1 MPDDA
6 RPLNTHPIKDSAIA
20 ATRSLEEAQ
29 RRRLDL
35 VDRHAKID
43 RAIRKARSVLSRTSG
58 DDRLVWAVQRSR
70 ELIDESV
77 RVLAETK
84 KNVRYVDRR

>member
-29 RRRLDL
+29 RRHLDL

-43 RAIRKARSVLSRTSG
+43 RAIRKARSVLSRASG
-58 DDRLVWAVQRSR
+58 EDKLVWAVQRSR

>member
-6 RPLNTHPIKDSAIA
+6 RPLNTHPIEDSAIA
-20 ATRSLEEAQ
+20 ATRSLEEVQ
-29 RRRLDL
+29 HRHLDL
-35 VDRHAKID
+35 ADRHAKID
-43 RAIRKARSVLSRTSG
+43 RAIRKARFVMSRASG

-84 KNVRYVDRR
+84 KNVRHVDRR